1 MSRQP
6 AWHMPL
12 LRGNSDAK
20 FSLTTSYSLAME
32 NPIVPTNP
40 ALHPLSISPTPL
52 PILPTFP
59 VLTPH
64 NLDLSLSPQQHSFRC
79 SSWTSSTSSPSSC
92 IYSYPSKP
100 MHTSPSPPP
109 SHSPSHTHKSTASVN
124 YPTTAAEI
132 IELLRKK
139 ICFLSGGRAK
149 EGQSLITFPAKDKN
163 FEYNRDDLRKVI
175 QYLASIP
182 M

>member
-1 MSRQP
+1 
-6 AWHMPL
+6 MPL
-12 LRGNSDAK
+12 LRGNSDPRLG
-20 FSLTTSYSLAME
+20 LTTSYSLAME
-32 NPIVPTNP
+32 HPIVPTNP
-40 ALHPLSISPTPL
+40 VRPSLSISSTPL

-64 NLDLSLSPQQHSFRC
+64 NLDLSLSPQPHNSHNSRS
-79 SSWTSSTSSPSSC
+79 SSWTSSTSSSSSY
-92 IYSYPSKP
+92 IYSYPPK
-100 MHTSPSPPP
+100 HTSPSPPP
-109 SHSPSHTHKSTASVN
+109 LSHSPSHTHKSSASVN

-149 EGQSLITFPAKDKN
+149 EGQSLITFPAKEKQ

>member
-1 MSRQP
+1 MSRKS
-6 AWHMPL
+6 ALHMPL
-12 LRGNSDAK
+12 LRGNSDTK
-20 FSLTTSYSLAME
+20 HSLTTSYSLAME
-32 NPIVPTNP
+32 NPIVPTDP
-40 ALHPLSISPTPL
+40 APYSLSNSSTPL

-64 NLDLSLSPQQHSFRC
+64 NLDLSLSPQLHSSPC
-79 SSWTSSTSSPSSC
+79 SSCSSSTSSPSSC
-92 IYSYPSKP
+92 INSYPSKP
-100 MHTSPSPPP
+100 LHTSPSPPP

-149 EGQSLITFPAKDKN
+149 EGQSLITFPAKDKH
-163 FEYNRDDLRKVI
+163 FEYSRDDLRKVI